1 PPRDGPDRR
10 GIPLE
15 PNQLLLEQMQRMELL
30 LTNMSARLSHVEG
43 QVNNTTEPPMP
54 EVPTDA
60 TPSVTPMYSA
70 NKPRHSLDHPD
81 KYDDSDRSRY
91 MQFVAILYAKLT
103 VDAPAIGG
111 PYEQLWYAYGRLA
124 GKAQTKVYPWM
135 RLHGNVNTVTPAT
148 LEAFFAHL
156 NVLFEDHQLVE
167 KANLELNRIR
177 QGRTPFQDFIS
188 EFERI
193 LLLAGGQSW
202 TDDVKIS
209 RLKTAI
215 NQEMRR
221 ATVGS
226 DMPKQ
231 YEAFCERL
239 HRVAN
244 DLEELKRIDNIQSRY
259 KRNTSRP
266 LTKGTSPDRGQ
277 PQVMDWTP
285 AGLPINTV
293 RTDNCFRCGK
303 PGHIAQYCPEPAPL
317 RRAPSPRNRGKK
329 KHDTFTRISNTG
341 VKENE
346 TESDTGSDSTSESKD
361 LRLY

>member
-1 PPRDGPDRR
+1 
-10 GIPLE
+10 
-15 PNQLLLEQMQRMELL
+15 M
-30 LTNMSARLSHVEG
+30 
-43 QVNNTTEPPMP
+43 
-54 EVPTDA
+54 
-60 TPSVTPMYSA
+60 
-70 NKPRHSLDHPD
+70 
-81 KYDDSDRSRY
+81 
-91 MQFVAILYAKLT
+91 
-103 VDAPAIGG
+103 
-111 PYEQLWYAYGRLA
+111 
-124 GKAQTKVYPWM
+124 
-135 RLHGNVNTVTPAT
+135 VTPAI

-231 YEAFCERL
+231 YEVFCERL

-244 DLEELKRIDNIQSRY
+244 DLEELKRIDNLQSRY
-259 KRNTSRP
+259 KRNTPNAPR
-266 LTKGTSPDRGQ
+266 TFAKGTSPDGGQ
-277 PQVMDWTP
+277 PQTMDWTP
-285 AGLPINTV
+285 AGLPINAV

-303 PGHIAQYCPEPAPL
+303 PGHIAPYCPEPAPL
-317 RRAPSPRNRGKK
+317 RRVPSPKNRGRR
-329 KHDTFTRISNTG
+329 KHDKPTRISNAEA
-341 VKENE
+341 KENE
-346 TESDTGSDSTSESKD
+346 TESDTGSDSTPESKE
-361 LRLY
+361 